1 MIRTSILLQYIASN
15 FVMIQQFTDNGQ
27 PGESRLIW
35 KLQVRKM
42 QIDSSRTIDW
52 TLNNTPILQ
61 QSSMKYF
68 LDRNLLF
75 TGNKPRSEIR
85 NLHWRNESSRS
96 PMTRCNICFLC
107 QIFLW
112 RYNVKITIKCGMEE
126 TIKMK
131 KIWRD
136 WKT

>member
-75 TGNKPRSEIR
+75 TGSQAT
-85 NLHWRNESSRS
+85 S
-96 PMTRCNICFLC
+96 PGQRLGIC
-107 QIFLW
+107 I
-112 RYNVKITIKCGMEE
+112 GE
-126 TIKMK
+126 MK
-131 KIWRD
+131 AHALPWLAAISVSFAKYFSGD
-136 WKT
+136 TMLK